1 MLQYFQYICC
11 HDKLFQTLK
20 LHTTEISQNIKDH
33 LSPKPLS
40 IAERFRF
47 HKRKQLEG
55 ESINDYVAVRKVSLP
70 NIVILESR
78 TC

>member
-1 MLQYFQYICC
+1 MG
-11 HDKLFQTLK
+11 
-20 LHTTEISQNIKDH
+20 DH

-55 ESINDYVAVRKVSLP
+55 ESINDYVAVLAFFNVKPASDS
-70 NIVILESR
+70 NFF
-78 TC
+78 